1 MSFENV
7 KYQGFSTSNKNQE
20 CSPSYPK
27 QTNKQKNTV
36 QVEVQQNDTKS
47 EMNGQ
52 NFK

>member
-1 MSFENV
+1 MNFQNV
-7 KYQGFSTSNKNQE
+7 KYQGFSTSSNKNQE

-27 QTNKQKNTV
+27 KKV
-36 QVEVQQNDTKS
+36 QVEVQQNDIKS